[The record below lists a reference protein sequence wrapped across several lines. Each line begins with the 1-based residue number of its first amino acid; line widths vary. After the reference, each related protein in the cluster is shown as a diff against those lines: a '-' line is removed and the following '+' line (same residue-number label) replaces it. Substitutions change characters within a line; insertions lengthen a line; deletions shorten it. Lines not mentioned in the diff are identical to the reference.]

1 MNNFLSIGPT
11 MRLYVDLNLLLINKE
26 GLKLMTLLCL
36 SSPVVFTL
44 KLNYYNYRKKSF
56 NNYVKAQYL
65 RPCFRRTTIQ
75 GKMYMRPQQSDCFSL
90 GIAQQKGLTIFSQQS

>member
-26 GLKLMTLLCL
+26 SLKLMTLLCL

-44 KLNYYNYRKKSF
+44 KLNYYNYREKNLSKIMLKH
-56 NNYVKAQYL
+56 N
-65 RPCFRRTTIQ
+65 I
-75 GKMYMRPQQSDCFSL
+75 
-90 GIAQQKGLTIFSQQS
+90 